1 MGMNWL
7 GGGFLLNKMPVL
19 NDPIFFFFFEPPIH
33 KDSTYADLDYNA
45 LIDDD
50 GDYQNFYTNGI
61 NYDLTTEKTHIP
73 GLKSNQ

>member
-1 MGMNWL
+1 MYWVVNWL
-7 GGGFLLNKMPVL
+7 GGLCSKQDASVKRSHFLFLL
-19 NDPIFFFFFEPPIH
+19 EPPIH

-61 NYDLTTEKTHIP
+61 NYDLTTESSLP
-73 GLKSNQ
+73 GLESNQ